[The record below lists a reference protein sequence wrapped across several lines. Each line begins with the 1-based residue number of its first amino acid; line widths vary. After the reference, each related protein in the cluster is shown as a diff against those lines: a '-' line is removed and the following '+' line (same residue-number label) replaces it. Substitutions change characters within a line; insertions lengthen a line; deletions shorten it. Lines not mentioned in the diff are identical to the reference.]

1 MLAPDSRAILQDL
14 LKPPPGSALA
24 HGVGT
29 TFTVDLAS
37 ALGVPL
43 SFASRDLGSSPDAIG
58 VMEAVRSTSDRVDVF
73 YQAGHAAVPAHASD
87 VLAFLEPVLHPV
99 RAPRPGRLFH
109 PKLWLLKFLE
119 VEGSVAY
126 RLLCLTRN
134 LTSAHAWD
142 AVVSL
147 DGRQGSR
154 IDAANQPLSDFVTA
168 LPGLCTTPL
177 DETRR
182 ERVVGLAREVR
193 RAVWERPDDVKAHA
207 FHALGIT
214 PRAPVPDYSG
224 YRRLVVSPFVDDRG
238 LAVVSPG
245 SRNGAILVARPEH
258 LDRLEAVPEDTEVK
272 VVSVLAE
279 LEDDRAAGELGGLH
293 AKMVVVERNR
303 LTHLFVGSANATHAA
318 FDGNVEFVVEL
329 ILGAAKNSVD
339 AFLSMDSG
347 LGVLLEDY
355 EPQAAVE
362 DPEQERRFILQ
373 DRLRQLAEM
382 PWTLEVMKTAS
393 SHDLRLR
400 TGPALPAWAAGLV
413 IELLS
418 RRGNA
423 VRPAPGMPCDEVFS
437 TVDLADITPFV
448 VLTLRDGELTEAS
461 VVPASLVGD
470 PEDRLDAVLARQ
482 VDTPEKFMRFLLL
495 LLGLGGEPSA
505 GSDGAGDGSA
515 TWAVTASQ
523 GLFELLARALADQP
537 RTLDDLDRIV
547 NRLLR
552 TDAGRAVL
560 PRGFEALWRN
570 VQQAREQLGVST

>member
-1 MLAPDSRAILQDL
+1 MLAPDSRAILHDL
-14 LKPPPGSALA
+14 LKPPPGSVLA

-58 VMEAVRSTSDRVDVF
+58 VMEAVRSTSDRVDIF
-73 YQAGHAAVPAHASD
+73 YQAGHAAVPAQASD
-87 VLAFLEPVLHPV
+87 ILAFLEPVLHPV

-109 PKLWLLKFLE
+109 PKVWLLKFLD
-119 VEGSVAY
+119 VESAVAY

-147 DGRQGSR
+147 DGHEGSR
-154 IDAANQPLSDFVTA
+154 IDAANQPLSDLVTA

-177 DETRR
+177 AAARR
-182 ERVVGLAREVR
+182 DRVLGLAREVR
-193 RAVWERPDDVKAHA
+193 RAMWERPDDVKAHA
-207 FHALGIT
+207 FHALGIN
-214 PRAPVPDYSG
+214 PRTPVPDYSG
-224 YRRLVVSPFVDDRG
+224 YRRLVVSPFVDDGG

-258 LDRLEAVPEDTEVK
+258 LDRLDRVPDDTEVR

-318 FDGNVEFVVEL
+318 FNGNVEFVVEMV
-329 ILGAAKNSVD
+329 LGAAKHSVD
-339 AFLSMDSG
+339 AFLSVDTG

-355 EPQAAVE
+355 KPQTAAE

-382 PWTLEVMKTAS
+382 PWTLEVIKTGS

-400 TGPALPAWAAGLV
+400 TGTALPAWAQGLV

-423 VRPAPGMPCDEVFS
+423 VRPDSRLPCDELFS
-437 TVDLADITPFV
+437 AVDLADITPFV
-448 VLTLRDGELTEAS
+448 VLTLRDGQLTEAS
-461 VVPASLVGD
+461 VVPASLIGD

-482 VDTPEKFMRFLLL
+482 VDTPEKFLRFLLL
-495 LLGLGGEPSA
+495 LLGLGAEPA
-505 GSDGAGDGSA
+505 ANADGAGDGSA
-515 TWAVTASQ
+515 TWAVTAAQ

-547 NRLLR
+547 GRLVR
-552 TDAGRAVL
+552 TEAGQAVL
-560 PRGFEALWRN
+560 PVGFEALWRN
-570 VQQAREQLGVST
+570 VQEAREQLGASS

>member
-14 LKPPPGSALA
+14 LKPPPGSVLA

-58 VMEAVRSTSDRVDVF
+58 LMEAVRSTSDRVDVF

-87 VLAFLEPVLHPV
+87 ILAFLEPVLHPV

-109 PKLWLLKFLE
+109 PKVWLLKFLD
-119 VEGSVAY
+119 VEGAVAY

-134 LTSAHAWD
+134 LTNAHAWD

-177 DETRR
+177 AEPRR
-182 ERVVGLAREVR
+182 ERIVDLAREVR
-193 RAVWERPDDVKAHA
+193 RALWDRPNDVKAHV

-238 LAVVSPG
+238 LAIVSPG

-258 LDRLEAVPEDTEVK
+258 LDRLDAVPDDTEVK

-339 AFLSMDSG
+339 SFLSVDAG

-355 EPQAAVE
+355 EPQTAVE
-362 DPEQERRFILQ
+362 NPEQERRFLLQ

-382 PWTLEVMKTAS
+382 SWTLEVVKTAS

-400 TGPALPAWAAGLV
+400 TGAALPAWAEGLV

-423 VRPAPGMPCDEVFS
+423 VRPASGLPCDEVFS

-448 VLTLRDGELTEAS
+448 VLTLRDGELTEAT
-461 VVPASLVGD
+461 VVPASLIRD

-495 LLGLGGEPSA
+495 LLGLGGEPA
-505 GSDGAGDGSA
+505 VGAEGAGYDSA
-515 TWAVTASQ
+515 VWAVTASQ

-547 NRLLR
+547 SRLLR

-560 PRGFEALWRN
+560 PEGFVALWRH
-570 VQQAREQLGVST
+570 VQQAREQLGAST